1 MVRGSNPVLWQV
13 IGRKKSTTRRSFLV
27 IPAGTTPRL
36 LARIV
41 DKEQFSEINIPAE
54 YYVGWEDTQ
63 RMIKEML
70 RNCHKI
76 AMEYSPNRSIPAISW
91 VDGGV
96 LELIRWLATIFS
108 TGHGQHFLH
117 RTGHSLGPGSSL

>member
-1 MVRGSNPVLWQV
+1 VSEVVRGSNPVLWQV

-54 YYVGWEDTQ
+54 YYVGWEDMQ

-76 AMEYSPNRSIPAISW
+76 AMEYSPNGSIPAMSW
-91 VDGGV
+91 VD
-96 LELIRWLATIFS
+96 
-108 TGHGQHFLH
+108 
-117 RTGHSLGPGSSL
+117 